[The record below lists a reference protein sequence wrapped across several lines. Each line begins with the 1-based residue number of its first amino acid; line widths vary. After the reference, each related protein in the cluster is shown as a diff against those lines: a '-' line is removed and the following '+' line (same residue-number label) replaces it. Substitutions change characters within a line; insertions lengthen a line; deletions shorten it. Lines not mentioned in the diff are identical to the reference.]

1 MSLDIQ
7 QLEGVQQK
15 SKQWETKD
23 LGTEVK
29 KLEKKL
35 KKKKWIRTLKNCVA
49 AEVNLPEDRLCLKMA
64 YSILILLL
72 EPLVYT

>member
-1 MSLDIQ
+1 MQ
-7 QLEGVQQK
+7 EK

-23 LGTEVK
+23 FGTEVK

-35 KKKKWIRTLKNCVA
+35 KKKKWIRTLKNFVA
-49 AEVNLPEDRLCLKMA
+49 AEINLPEDRLCLKMA

>member
-1 MSLDIQ
+1 M
-7 QLEGVQQK
+7 QQK
-15 SKQWETKD
+15 SIQWETKD

-35 KKKKWIRTLKNCVA
+35 KKKKMDKNAKKLCGS
-49 AEVNLPEDRLCLKMA
+49 EVNLPEDRLCLKMA

-72 EPLVYT
+72 EPHVYT